1 MAITIK
7 DIFKLD
13 SLTSMKIVAGDEGI
27 EKQVEWVYVRN

>member
-27 EKQVEWVYVRN
+27 RKTS